1 MTLLPPRSTRTDTL
15 FPYTTLFRSL
25 PVPESWGNVTAL
37 ANIYYQSLIAFD
49 PVNRFNGN
57 PTAALSVPGS
67 TAPSYTRIDLRLD
80 WRRIAG
86 SGFSAAVFARN
97 VTDKEYIV
105 GGNRSEERREGK
117 ECVST
122 CSSRW

>member
-1 MTLLPPRSTRTDTL
+1 MVFFLFSCRRRHTSCALVTGVQTCTLP
-15 FPYTTLFRSL
+15 
-25 PVPESWGNVTAL
+25 
-37 ANIYYQSLIAFD
+37 
-49 PVNRFNGN
+49 
-57 PTAALSVPGS
+57 LSVPGS

-105 GGNRSEERREGK
+105 GGNNQLPTQFGTVAYLYGEPRMFGVEGRF
-117 ECVST
+117 EF
-122 CSSRW
+122 